1 MVDNVWRTAAKTT
14 LVSGTVLQ
22 EDPTANGLDHYFATP
37 LVAFSSLTK
46 PGHSVKNAL
55 DLQSLTPGSF
65 SPYPDTLYNQPL
77 DVWVFMSNS
86 TAPEKDQ
93 GLTNGIYTSS
103 ECLDSTLV
111 SVFTTIAY
119 YNTIELLILCFTRFK
134 KRDVYFWTLLVAT
147 LGIIPY
153 NLGFMLKLFNVVHNN
168 FIPLTFS
175 SIGWYCMVTGQ
186 SMVLWSRLH
195 LLVQNRKLLRG
206 ILYVIII
213 DAFVFH
219 VPTTVLAFGTNAP
232 SHPKEFVRGYEI
244 MERIQ
249 LIGFSIQEILLS
261 VLYIWETVN
270 FLQVHERTRY
280 WGILHQLLVIHVLII
295 LMDASF
301 VAVQYAGFYAIQVT
315 FKGLIYSVKLKLEY
329 AILGKLVKAVNAKR
343 KTTELYPKSDCTDPP
358 SIPPPP

>member
-1 MVDNVWRTAAKTT
+1 MA
-14 LVSGTVLQ
+14 
-22 EDPTANGLDHYFATP
+22 
-37 LVAFSSLTK
+37 
-46 PGHSVKNAL
+46 
-55 DLQSLTPGSF
+55 
-65 SPYPDTLYNQPL
+65 
-77 DVWVFMSNS
+77 NS
-86 TAPEKDQ
+86 TASDSDQ
-93 GLTNGIYTSS
+93 GLTEGIYTSS

-134 KRDVYFWTLLVAT
+134 KRRDVYFWTLLVAT

-153 NLGFMLKLFNVVHNN
+153 NLGFMLKLFNVIHNN
-168 FIPLTFS
+168 NISLTFT

-213 DAFVFH
+213 DAFVLH
-219 VPTTVLAFGTNAP
+219 IPTTVLAFGTNAP
-232 SHPKEFVRGYEI
+232 SHPKKFVTGYEI

-249 LIGFSIQEILLS
+249 LIGFCIQEILLS
-261 VLYIWETVN
+261 VLYIWETVK
-270 FLQVHERTRY
+270 FLKLHVRNRY
-280 WGILHQLLVIHVLII
+280 WGILHQLLVINVLII

-315 FKGLIYSVKLKLEY
+315 FKALVYSIKLKLEY

-343 KTTELYPKSDCTDPP
+343 KTTESYTKTDRTDR
-358 SIPPPP
+358 SFIP

>member
-1 MVDNVWRTAAKTT
+1 MA
-14 LVSGTVLQ
+14 
-22 EDPTANGLDHYFATP
+22 
-37 LVAFSSLTK
+37 
-46 PGHSVKNAL
+46 
-55 DLQSLTPGSF
+55 
-65 SPYPDTLYNQPL
+65 
-77 DVWVFMSNS
+77 NS
-86 TAPEKDQ
+86 TASDSDQ
-93 GLTNGIYTSS
+93 GLTEGIYTSS

-134 KRDVYFWTLLVAT
+134 KRRDVYFWTLLVAT

-153 NLGFMLKLFNVVHNN
+153 NLGFMLKLFNVIHNN
-168 FIPLTFS
+168 NISLTFT

-213 DAFVFH
+213 DAFVLH
-219 VPTTVLAFGTNAP
+219 IPTTVLAFGTNSP

-244 MERIQ
+244 IERIQ
-249 LIGFSIQEILLS
+249 LIGFCIQEILLS
-261 VLYIWETVN
+261 VLYIWETVK
-270 FLQVHERTRY
+270 FLKLHVRNRY
-280 WGILHQLLVIHVLII
+280 WGILHQLLVINVLII

-315 FKGLIYSVKLKLEY
+315 FKALVYSIKLKLEY

-343 KTTELYPKSDCTDPP
+343 KTTESYTKTDRTDR
-358 SIPPPP
+358 SFIP

>member
-1 MVDNVWRTAAKTT
+1 MA
-14 LVSGTVLQ
+14 
-22 EDPTANGLDHYFATP
+22 
-37 LVAFSSLTK
+37 
-46 PGHSVKNAL
+46 
-55 DLQSLTPGSF
+55 
-65 SPYPDTLYNQPL
+65 
-77 DVWVFMSNS
+77 NS
-86 TAPEKDQ
+86 TASDRDQ
-93 GLTNGIYTSS
+93 GLTEGIYTSS

-119 YNTIELLILCFTRFK
+119 YNVIELLILCFTRFK
-134 KRDVYFWTLLVAT
+134 KRRDVYFWTLLVAT

-153 NLGFMLKLFNVVHNN
+153 NLGFMLKLFNVIHNN
-168 FIPLTFS
+168 NISLTFT

-213 DAFVFH
+213 DAFVLH
-219 VPTTVLAFGTNAP
+219 IPTTVLAFGTNAP

-249 LIGFSIQEILLS
+249 LIGFCIQEILLS
-261 VLYIWETVN
+261 VLYIWETVK
-270 FLQVHERTRY
+270 FLKLHVRNRY
-280 WGILHQLLVIHVLII
+280 WGILHQLLVINVLII

-315 FKGLIYSVKLKLEY
+315 FKALVYSIKLKLEY

-343 KTTELYPKSDCTDPP
+343 KTTESYTKTDRTDR
-358 SIPPPP
+358 SFIP

>member
-1 MVDNVWRTAAKTT
+1 MA
-14 LVSGTVLQ
+14 
-22 EDPTANGLDHYFATP
+22 
-37 LVAFSSLTK
+37 
-46 PGHSVKNAL
+46 
-55 DLQSLTPGSF
+55 
-65 SPYPDTLYNQPL
+65 
-77 DVWVFMSNS
+77 NS
-86 TAPEKDQ
+86 TASDSDH
-93 GLTNGIYTSS
+93 GLTEGIYTSS

-134 KRDVYFWTLLVAT
+134 KKRDVYFWTLLVAT

-153 NLGFMLKLFNVVHNN
+153 NLGFMFKLFNVIHNN
-168 FIPLTFS
+168 NISITFS

-213 DAFVFH
+213 DAFVLH
-219 VPTTVLAFGTNAP
+219 IPTTVLAFGTNAP

-249 LIGFSIQEILLS
+249 LIGFCIQEILLS
-261 VLYIWETVN
+261 VLYIWETVK
-270 FLQVHERTRY
+270 FLKLHVRNRY
-280 WGILHQLLVIHVLII
+280 WGILHQLLVINVLII

-301 VAVQYAGFYAIQVT
+301 VAVQYAGFYVFQVT
-315 FKGLIYSVKLKLEY
+315 FKALVYSIKLKLEY

-343 KTTELYPKSDCTDPP
+343 KTTESYAETDRTDR
-358 SIPPPP
+358 SFIP

>member
-1 MVDNVWRTAAKTT
+1 MANYTA
-14 LVSGTVLQ
+14 S
-22 EDPTANGLDHYFATP
+22 DR
-37 LVAFSSLTK
+37 
-46 PGHSVKNAL
+46 
-55 DLQSLTPGSF
+55 
-65 SPYPDTLYNQPL
+65 
-77 DVWVFMSNS
+77 
-86 TAPEKDQ
+86 DQ
-93 GLTNGIYTSS
+93 GLTGGIYTSS

-134 KRDVYFWTLLVAT
+134 KRRDVYFWTLLVAT

-153 NLGFMLKLFNVVHNN
+153 NLGFMLKLFNVIHNN
-168 FIPLTFS
+168 NISLMFT

-213 DAFVFH
+213 DAFVLH
-219 VPTTVLAFGTNAP
+219 IPTTVLAFGTNAP
-232 SHPKEFVRGYEI
+232 SHPKKFVRGYET

-249 LIGFSIQEILLS
+249 LIGFCIQETLLS
-261 VLYIWETVN
+261 VLYIWETVK
-270 FLQVHERTRY
+270 FLKLHVRNRY
-280 WGILHQLLVIHVLII
+280 WGILHQLLFINVLII

-315 FKGLIYSVKLKLEY
+315 FKALVYSIKLKLEY
-329 AILGKLVKAVNAKR
+329 AILGKLVKAVNAKP
-343 KTTELYPKSDCTDPP
+343 KTTESYTKADRNHRSC
-358 SIPPPP
+358 IP